1 MTTLGRFV
9 TAFTILIG
17 ISATSFLSGT
27 LASVFV
33 ERNTRARRGLMDFKK
48 LKNHVIVCGW
58 KDNMKDILLDII
70 NLSDGIASEDI
81 VIISNVEPDKVES
94 LKESSELQSLRFVR
108 GDYFSDAT
116 LKRAAVESAK
126 KVLVLADS
134 LESHAPSEVDSKTVM
149 TVLAVKAMAR
159 DSYTVAVPKSEY
171 NVFFGKLA
179 LIDADPRSATV
190 IARENSV
197 FLVISKDDFLDLG
210 KKHPEYALP
219 IIRTI
224 AKSLAARLRKT
235 TTDMLTIFDALVEEV
250 KS

>member
-81 VIISNVEPDKVES
+81 VIISNVEPDKASHVRS
-94 LKESSELQSLRFVR
+94 LQSF
-108 GDYFSDAT
+108 
-116 LKRAAVESAK
+116 RACVSCGAITSR
-126 KVLVLADS
+126 
-134 LESHAPSEVDSKTVM
+134 T
-149 TVLAVKAMAR
+149 
-159 DSYTVAVPKSEY
+159 
-171 NVFFGKLA
+171 
-179 LIDADPRSATV
+179 PR
-190 IARENSV
+190 
-197 FLVISKDDFLDLG
+197 
-210 KKHPEYALP
+210 
-219 IIRTI
+219 
-224 AKSLAARLRKT
+224 
-235 TTDMLTIFDALVEEV
+235 
-250 KS
+250 